1 MTQFKQLAIALA
13 VSTLMAGPA
22 AAAMADGTY
31 TGVGQ
36 GKNGDV
42 TVELQV
48 TGGKLAT
55 VRVVKHVETPG
66 ISMPL

>member
-13 VSTLMAGPA
+13 VSTLMACSA

-31 TGVGQ
+31 TGVDQ

-48 TGGKLAT
+48 TGGNSQLFAWLSTSKH
-55 VRVVKHVETPG
+55 RVFL
-66 ISMPL
+66 MPL